1 MLKAITIYHLVH
13 LLKNLLSLDD
23 KGAMNRQLSRD
34 GRQQCSMV
42 NRGEMPRTEQYAG
55 PNIGFLNLILSHL
68 GYQIHFHSMNLQ
80 A

>member
-34 GRQQCSMV
+34 GRRQCSMV
-42 NRGEMPRTEQYAG
+42 NALFIYSFLMVLLQHFILHDK
-55 PNIGFLNLILSHL
+55 NI
-68 GYQIHFHSMNLQ
+68 
-80 A
+80 